1 MFLGCLSLLIEIERV
16 RMEMIGLKSE
26 SPSNSF
32 IASLPDPDGDKIQII
47 EKVFIPVNRYP
58 NVGQIW

>member
-1 MFLGCLSLLIEIERV
+1 
-16 RMEMIGLKSE
+16 MEMIGLKTE

-58 NVGQIW
+58 NVGQILIIN